1 MTLSRLNR
9 RMLAMTFA
17 ATALGGMVALVRPKP
32 IESAV
37 LGAEWQ
43 CSQTAF
49 IITTCT
55 PRALQAAP
63 AVQTLGKFAL
73 RQPKG

>member
-1 MTLSRLNR
+1 MTFSRLNL
-9 RMLAMTFA
+9 RMLVMTFA
-17 ATALGGMVALVRPKP
+17 ATALGGTVALVRPRP

-55 PRALQAAP
+55 PRVLQAAP
-63 AVQTLGKFAL
+63 AVQTSGKLAL